1 MFTHLS
7 EYPGDPILTLNENYL
22 KDSRPNK
29 VNLSIGIY
37 FDENGDLPLMEAVRA
52 AEHRLVSRLGA
63 KPYQPMEGVAA
74 YTRAVQELLFG
85 ADHAAL
91 AARRVATVQT
101 VGSCGALRLGADFL
115 RLAFPDSQVWV
126 SDPTWENHSS
136 ILRSAG
142 MTVNQYPYYDSEQG
156 GIRFGDMLSALE
168 AVPAQ
173 SVVLLHACCHN
184 PTGEDLSEAQWQS
197 LIELMVRRR
206 LIPFLDLAYQGFG
219 DGLEADAAP
228 IRALADTGLSF
239 LVANSFSKNMG
250 VYGERGGA
258 LSIVCPDTAQ
268 AERVL
273 GQLKSCVR
281 QSYSNPPM
289 HAALL
294 VSEVLGTPEL
304 RTMWAE
310 EVEQMRLRIL
320 AMRHALHD
328 ALKARLP
335 ERDFSY
341 VLRQRGMFSY
351 TGLSQAQVN
360 ELLERHAIYLVR
372 SGRLC
377 IPGLNPGNVGVVA
390 EAMAAVLASDT
401 TGQGGS
407 AAQL

>member
-22 KDSRPNK
+22 KDARPNK

-37 FDENGDLPLMEAVRA
+37 FDENGDLPLMGAVRT
-52 AEHRLVSRLGA
+52 AEQRLVSRLSA
-63 KPYQPMEGVAA
+63 KPYQPMEGSAA
-74 YTRAVQELLFG
+74 YTRAVQHLLFG
-85 ADHAAL
+85 IDHPAL
-91 AARRVATVQT
+91 AARRVATIQT

-115 RLAFPDSQVWV
+115 RIAFPDSQVWV
-126 SDPTWENHSS
+126 SDPTWENHNS

-142 MTVNQYPYYDSEQG
+142 MTVHSYPYFDAGQG
-156 GIRFGDMLSALE
+156 GIRFGDMLSTLE
-168 AVPAQ
+168 ALPPQ

-184 PTGEDLSEAQWQS
+184 PTGEDLSEAQWQT
-197 LIELMVRRR
+197 LIELLVRRR

-228 IRALADTGLSF
+228 IRALADSGLSF
-239 LVANSFSKNMG
+239 LAANSFSKNMG

-258 LSIVCPDTAQ
+258 LSIVCPDAAQ
-268 AERVL
+268 ADRVL

-281 QSYSNPPM
+281 QSYSNPPL

-294 VSEVLGTPEL
+294 VSEVLSTPEL
-304 RTMWAE
+304 RAQWAE
-310 EVEQMRLRIL
+310 EVEQMRQRIL
-320 AMRHALHD
+320 TMRQALHA
-328 ALKARLP
+328 ALVARLP
-335 ERDFSY
+335 GHDFSY

-377 IPGLNPGNVGVVA
+377 IPGLNPGNVEVVA
-390 EAMAAVLASDT
+390 EAMAAVLAHEAAA
-401 TGQGGS
+401 GQAS
-407 AAQL
+407 PARA